1 MTLKELSKLYY
12 LNKLI
17 ERDTM
22 RIEELEARLGPGSMN
37 LSGMPRSPSP
47 KNMFEETEILLLE
60 VQNRLRKEQEEYIR
74 ERIAL
79 EEYMRTVEDYQ
90 VRLILTYR
98 FVDLMNWRQIAFRIG
113 GNNTEDS
120 VKQRAYRF
128 IKDSQK
134 NKSCHECHADMCYKD
149 SMDF

>member
-37 LSGMPRSPSP
+37 LSGMPRNPSP

-74 ERIAL
+74 ERIVL

-134 NKSCHECHADMCYKD
+134 K
-149 SMDF
+149 